1 MMTTQMTTALTD
13 FSATATASELHRLV
27 ILLNLAEGAWALAI
41 YEDGAVRRQVI
52 ADLRPALA
60 PLALVE
66 ISLAGN
72 SANVLDHMQQA
83 AQTARQPAPVVSFN
97 DVSHAFPALFGHL
110 DVQRETLAR
119 APHRLLFWLSEG
131 ERRELAHSA
140 PNFYSRLS
148 GVFRFPG
155 RVGPQAMVLSNPPL
169 RVTPGESSGAGAR
182 RRPRVPVVDERDR
195 QQIIAR
201 QKSRLDALRGRPR
214 PDWKAVGDAWY
225 DMAGLHEE
233 EMPRRWDVAAASYAE
248 AARAYTNA
256 GQTAWQAEALFQ
268 AADAARRVYATEAS
282 LDYAQNSLALYRLL
296 SDGSSTPQTILLGEA
311 NTLKVIGDVQQF
323 RADREGALASYG
335 QALDLFRQVGDRLG
349 EANVLRAIGD
359 AQQFRKE
366 IEGALASYRQALE
379 LYRQVGDRLGEA
391 NALRAIGDAQQFRKE
406 IEGALASYRQAL
418 DLYRQVGARLG
429 EANTLQVIGNL
440 SRTAQQYEEAKSLY
454 DNSLTLYQAI
464 GERQGEA
471 NSYLELARLALVQGN
486 ARPAQQYAQQAIE
499 RHTANGDRYGAALD
513 HETLAAACRAANE
526 PAAAMD
532 AMQQAAALY
541 TEIGL
546 TGKAASVGSALA
558 DLLAEQDRLEEALAV
573 SATTVE
579 S

>member
-366 IEGALASYRQALE
+366 IEGALASYRQAL
-379 LYRQVGDRLGEA
+379 
-391 NALRAIGDAQQFRKE
+391 
-406 IEGALASYRQAL
+406 

-579 S
+579 SAPDVAM

>member
-83 AQTARQPAPVVSFN
+83 AQTARQPAPVVSFS

-323 RADREGALASYG
+323 RDDREGALASYG
-335 QALDLFRQVGDRLG
+335 QALELF
-349 EANVLRAIGD
+349 
-359 AQQFRKE
+359 
-366 IEGALASYRQALE
+366 
-379 LYRQVGDRLGEA
+379 
-391 NALRAIGDAQQFRKE
+391 
-406 IEGALASYRQAL
+406 
-418 DLYRQVGARLG
+418 RQVGARLG
-429 EANTLQVIGNL
+429 EANVLAALGQLELTRGQSTQAKILLHEAVQI
-440 SRTAQQYEEAKSLY
+440 YE
-454 DNSLTLYQAI
+454 AI
-464 GERQGEA
+464 GSRYSIAAQTG
-471 NSYLELARLALVQGN
+471 NYGWALRRIGQAEQ
-486 ARPAQQYAQQAIE
+486 ARPYLLQAAELFEQMGLNDYAQQA
-499 RHTANGDRYGAALD
+499 RQGAESEDPIARLLQQWLPRLR
-513 HETLAAACRAANE
+513 TLAAAAHGDDGARRQFLASIEPLEKTADWRSLCQSLRRVLAGERDPHLLSAGLDEVDRAIL
-526 PAAAMD
+526 
-532 AMQQAAALY
+532 AAALNLV
-541 TEIGL
+541 TSEPE
-546 TGKAASVGSALA
+546 GSA
-558 DLLAEQDRLEEALAV
+558 
-573 SATTVE
+573 
-579 S
+579 